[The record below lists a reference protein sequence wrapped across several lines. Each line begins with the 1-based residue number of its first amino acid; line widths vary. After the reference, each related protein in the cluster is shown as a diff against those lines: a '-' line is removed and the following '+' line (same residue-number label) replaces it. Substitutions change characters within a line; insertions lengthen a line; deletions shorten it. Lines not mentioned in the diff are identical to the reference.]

1 MKVLDFLCS
10 QEGMEFGKYGLE
22 GIEHDVVDGKKVL
35 NLERSSKV
43 GFIGDY
49 VVTGDPSLVK
59 GEIYDLSVKVLAG
72 AGDPTYDTIDGP
84 ITRVMKAYEIV
95 TPTLVPYQNW
105 RLSIPRQGAEDK
117 YPDYITAM
125 KALYIKMVTGEL
137 DANNDADWQKYL
149 QDVEKTGLNEIL
161 KAKEQYL
168 LTNAPK
174 FFE

>member
-1 MKVLDFLCS
+1 
-10 QEGMEFGKYGLE
+10 
-22 GIEHDVVDGKKVL
+22 
-35 NLERSSKV
+35 
-43 GFIGDY
+43 
-49 VVTGDPSLVK
+49 
-59 GEIYDLSVKVLAG
+59 
-72 AGDPTYDTIDGP
+72 
-84 ITRVMKAYEIV
+84 MKAYEIV